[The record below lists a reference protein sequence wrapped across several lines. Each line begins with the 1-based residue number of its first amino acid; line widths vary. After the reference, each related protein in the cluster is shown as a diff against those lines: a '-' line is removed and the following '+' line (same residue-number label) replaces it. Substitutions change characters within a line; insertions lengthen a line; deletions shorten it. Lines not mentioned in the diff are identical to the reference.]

1 MAEHDAG
8 VTEAERPGG
17 ANIREILTTQEFG
30 AHYTNQGHPAE
41 GNQDAQQP
49 VDVGLDD
56 ACQDDQDEQ
65 YRQAR
70 PDLDEALP
78 DQVDFATEVALRCA
92 IEHADDRACQVIRS
106 GKMGELSGTSP
117 VTSLTPARAT
127 SLIPV
132 RVP

>member
-8 VTEAERPGG
+8 LTEAERPGG
-17 ANIREILTTQEFG
+17 ANVREISTTQEFG
-30 AHYTNQGHPAE
+30 AHYTNQ
-41 GNQDAQQP
+41 DTQQP

-78 DQVDFATEVALRCA
+78 DQVDFATEVALRCTR
-92 IEHADDRACQVIRS
+92 ERADDRACQVVRS

-127 SLIPV
+127 SLIPA